1 MQFFIPVPV
10 PKVWEW
16 AEPFPFPFPNV
27 QKSFPLTPVSNDLCQ
42 CTFLDCNLLDKSF
55 LCDWCLSAHVG
66 IYLID
71 CHKNNNSKKLLIN
84 MISGS
89 LTSFVQ
95 PAKKLIKLIQ
105 ILICSFSSNKREN
118 LEWSM
123 YIVHMV
129 FHMSP
134 NNYGWSVIQWSKFQL
149 LASLV
154 ILYHINVV
162 WKTGLPVLGQT
173 SFFTDHISIRIKV
186 YAILVT
192 VWSWPPGGQISTK
205 VDSENII

>member
-1 MQFFIPVPV
+1 MSEESWLMISMIGGVHNCRMAWGPFKNYCCLFI
-10 PKVWEW
+10 
-16 AEPFPFPFPNV
+16 
-27 QKSFPLTPVSNDLCQ
+27 SNDLC
-42 CTFLDCNLLDKSF
+42 TFSDCNLLDKSF

-84 MISGS
+84 MITGIFLP

-105 ILICSFSSNKREN
+105 ILICSFSSNKRDN

-134 NNYGWSVIQWSKFQL
+134 NNYGWSVIQWSKFHL
-149 LASLV
+149 LANLV
-154 ILYHINVV
+154 ILYHIDVV
-162 WKTGLPVLGQT
+162 WKTRLRP
-173 SFFTDHISIRIKV
+173 RM
-186 YAILVT
+186 
-192 VWSWPPGGQISTK
+192 W
-205 VDSENII
+205 